1 MAASESYEVRVCG
14 PNINDQEKDL
24 SSNTE
29 ATILPE

>member
-1 MAASESYEVRVCG
+1 MAASESYEVTACG

-29 ATILPE
+29 T